1 MRRGSHLELHGA
13 CSRLRSKSARWPL
26 CACHGA
32 LRDLCARRI
41 YIRLLGA
48 IAKRESPLEFSLDQT
63 SFANLFRGS
72 ANRVQPD
79 LSCDFFP
86 FPSPSM
92 STLPPSQPP
101 SPMSMQHSRSRSL
114 ASSSDC
120 LPFTSGL
127 HLASALPLT
136 LDPLVD
142 VARPGNGSSS
152 RSDSLPIRRGHPH
165 HHHGHS
171 RSYSLA
177 SLPSDTIRRG
187 ASVGTILQ
195 AQPLSFR
202 LHPHPYRRPNGSGSS
217 AVTGPGAGTPRSQQ
231 QQMAA
236 ARAPAMSRSSSA
248 PSSCSARM
256 PFPNLFASSERSF
269 ESSGPA
275 TEDDADDAKRQSMAC
290 WQSKA
295 DATGARSWDARSIPA
310 GSTTSRPGG
319 RERSGPAQDP
329 HGMRQDRVVH
339 RGEDQR
345 DADQRRH
352 EARSSRSYQF
362 PSSSSVCFSAPPLRP
377 LPEPSSPTPPPAT
390 TEKKG
395 ERSPRSWSGSLPR
408 IAELDRV
415 SRLTCPGCV
424 VGAVTNTCC

>member
-92 STLPPSQPP
+92 STLPRSQPP
-101 SPMSMQHSRSRSL
+101 SAMSMQHNRSRSL
-114 ASSSDC
+114 ASPSDFRT
-120 LPFTSGL
+120 LTRGQ
-127 HLASALPLT
+127 HLASALPHT
-136 LDPLVD
+136 MDPLVD
-142 VARPGNGSSS
+142 AAQPRDGSSR
-152 RSDSLPIRRGHPH
+152 RSGSLAIRRGHPH
-165 HHHGHS
+165 RQHGHG

-177 SLPSDTIRRG
+177 SLPSDTIGRG

-202 LHPHPYRRPNGSGSS
+202 LHPHPYRRPNGSDSRAGM
-217 AVTGPGAGTPRSQQ
+217 GPSEGTPRLQQ
-231 QQMAA
+231 QIAA
-236 ARAPAMSRSSSA
+236 APPMSRSSSA

-256 PFPNLFASSERSF
+256 PFPILFASSGRNLQK
-269 ESSGPA
+269 SGAA
-275 TEDDADDAKRQSMAC
+275 TEGDADDAMRQSMAC

-295 DATGARSWDARSIPA
+295 DAAGARSWEARLIPA

-329 HGMRQDRVVH
+329 HGMRQDRGGH
-339 RGEDQR
+339 RGENQR
-345 DADQRRH
+345 DAERKSH
-352 EARSSRSYQF
+352 EARPSRSYQF
-362 PSSSSVCFSAPPLRP
+362 PSRSPVCFSASTLRP
-377 LPEPSSPTPPPAT
+377 LPEPSSPTPPPASPQ
-390 TEKKG
+390 EQR

-424 VGAVTNTCC
+424 VEAVTNTCC